1 MRRFRIQDVH
11 SVEHAPTSPGALRSK
26 INAMIENST
35 TCKAKVEAINPETG
49 EYRLILQGN
58 LDREETKFEED

>member
-1 MRRFRIQDVH
+1 
-11 SVEHAPTSPGALRSK
+11 
-26 INAMIENST
+26 MIENST